1 MRKQLFAGVIT
12 TLVLCPA
19 VSLAQSPAEQG
30 YNEGYRAGG
39 PIGGLVG
46 GAAGAAIEL
55 PADVLGFVTG
65 HPRPY
70 QRVDEQIVIGEP
82 LPSRVRVYVI
92 PSYRRYAYAYVND
105 ERVIVDP
112 RTRRVVRIVE

>member
-1 MRKQLFAGVIT
+1 MRKQLLAGVIT
-12 TLVLCPA
+12 ALTLCPA

-39 PIGGLVG
+39 PIGGLIG
-46 GAAGAAIEL
+46 GAAGTAVEL

-70 QRVDEQIVIGEP
+70 QRVEDRIVIGEP

-92 PSYRRYAYAYVND
+92 PSDRRYAYAYVND
-105 ERVIVDP
+105 ERIIVDP
-112 RTRRVVRIVE
+112 HTRRVVRIIE